1 MMDFEGFDVAV
12 TGRHVIPCTQK
23 ILQLCLTL
31 DNYRVTHDFYVVEL
45 QDTNVM
51 LACVHRE
58 AYGRLQRYG
67 VAILRKREW

>member
-12 TGRHVIPCTQK
+12 AGRHVIPCTQK

-51 LACVHRE
+51 LGVQWLVSI
-58 AYGRLQRYG
+58 GRHMVNYEDMEL
-67 VAILRKREW
+67 EF